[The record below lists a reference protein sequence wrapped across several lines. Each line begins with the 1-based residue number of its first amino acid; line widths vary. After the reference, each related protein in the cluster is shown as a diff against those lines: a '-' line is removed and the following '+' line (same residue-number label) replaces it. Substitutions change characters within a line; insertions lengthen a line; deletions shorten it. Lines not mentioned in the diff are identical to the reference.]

1 MSVLM
6 GHAHIDSANDHH
18 RGDLI
23 VVWIQQRLLLAACG
37 DIGGHSFSRRGLNKD
52 AGYDAVVALSG
63 AADLVA

>member
-6 GHAHIDSANDHH
+6 GHAHVDSANDHH
-18 RGDLI
+18 RGDSI
-23 VVWIQQRLLLAACG
+23 VAWIQQCLLLAAYG
-37 DIGGHSFSRRGLNKD
+37 DMEDHSFSQRGLNKD